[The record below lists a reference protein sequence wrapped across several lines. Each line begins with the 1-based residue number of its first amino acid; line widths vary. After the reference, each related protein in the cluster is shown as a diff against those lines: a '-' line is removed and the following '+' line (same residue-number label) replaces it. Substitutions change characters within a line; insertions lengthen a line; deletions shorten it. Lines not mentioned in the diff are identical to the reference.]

1 MIKIQIPATSANIGS
16 GFDSLGIALNLYNYV
31 WMEED
36 DEISIS
42 SKDDIA
48 VPTDESNLIYWSA
61 QRLYT
66 ECGKKLP
73 GLRIVQE
80 NNIPM
85 TRGLGSSSACIA
97 AGLIGANRF
106 LGSPLSQHELVNLA
120 CKIEGHP
127 DNTTPALLGGLVTA
141 AMENGRVYSVSVPV
155 AEHIR
160 FGVFVPP
167 FELKTEVARKAL
179 PEEYSR
185 ENAVYNL
192 SRSSLMTAALFSGS
206 LDNLRVAVQD
216 SLHQPFRKKFIN
228 GCDTVFRMSYEL
240 GSYGTYISGAG
251 PSIIAIIDDTLEPQ
265 FNKYAVSHLEA
276 RGVEGWSF
284 ITLKADDCGA
294 RVILE

>member
-1 MIKIQIPATSANIGS
+1 MIKIRIPATSANLGS
-16 GFDSLGIALNLYNYV
+16 GFDCLGVALDLYNYV
-31 WMEED
+31 HIEETD
-36 DEISIS
+36 TIDIS
-42 SKDDIA
+42 SADDIE

-61 QRLYT
+61 QRLYM

-73 GLRIVQE
+73 GLKIVQE

-106 LGSPLSQHELVNLA
+106 LGSPMSTHDLVNLA

-160 FGVFVPP
+160 FGVFIPP

-179 PEEYSR
+179 PDGYTR
-185 ENAVYNL
+185 DDAVYNL

-206 LDNLRVAVQD
+206 LENLRVAVQD
-216 SLHQPFRKKFIN
+216 SLHQPYRKKFIA
-228 GCDTVFRMSYEL
+228 GLDTVFRISYEL

-251 PSIIAIIDDTLEPQ
+251 PSIIAIIDDTLEEQ
-265 FNKYAVSHLEA
+265 FNQFALSHLESH
-276 RGVEGWSF
+276 GVEGWQF
-284 ITLKADDCGA
+284 RTLKADGEGA

>member
-1 MIKIQIPATSANIGS
+1 MIKIQIPATSANLGS
-16 GFDSLGIALNLYNYV
+16 GFDCLGVALNMYNYV
-31 WMEED
+31 WMEEA
-36 DEISIS
+36 DEVDIS
-42 SKDDIA
+42 SCDDVS
-48 VPTDESNLIYWSA
+48 VPTDETNLIFWSA
-61 QRLYT
+61 ERLYS
-66 ECGKKLP
+66 ECGKKIP
-73 GLRIVQE
+73 GLKIIQK

-97 AGLIGANRF
+97 AGLVGANRF
-106 LGSPLSQHELVNLA
+106 LGSPLSQHDLVNLA

-160 FGVFVPP
+160 FGVFIPP

-192 SRSSLMTAALFSGS
+192 SRSALMTAALFSGS
-206 LDNLRVAVQD
+206 LENLRVAVQD
-216 SLHQPFRKKFIN
+216 SLHQPFRKKFIS
-228 GCDTVFRMSYEL
+228 GVETVFRMSYEL

-251 PSIIAIIDDTLEPQ
+251 PSIIAIIDDTLEDT
-265 FNKYAVSHLEA
+265 FSKFAIAHLEN
-276 RGVEGWSF
+276 RGVKNWQFYVLS
-284 ITLKADDCGA
+284 ADPDGA
-294 RVILE
+294 KVLIE

>member
-1 MIKIQIPATSANIGS
+1 MIKIQIPATSANLGS
-16 GFDSLGIALNLYNYV
+16 GFDCLGVALNLYNYV
-31 WMEED
+31 WIEEA
-36 DEISIS
+36 DEIDIS
-42 SKDDIA
+42 SKDDVS
-48 VPTDESNLIYWSA
+48 VPTDETNLIYWSA
-61 QRLYT
+61 ERLYK
-66 ECGKKLP
+66 ECGKKIP
-73 GLRIVQE
+73 GLRIIQE

-106 LGSPLSQHELVNLA
+106 LGSPLSQHDLVNLA

-179 PEEYSR
+179 PDEYSR
-185 ENAVYNL
+185 DNAVYNL

-206 LDNLRVAVQD
+206 LENLRVAVQD
-216 SLHQPFRKKFIN
+216 SLHQPYRTKFIS
-228 GCDTVFRMSYEL
+228 GVETVFRMSYEL

-251 PSIIAIIDDTLEPQ
+251 PSIIAIIDDTLEET
-265 FNKYAVSHLEA
+265 FNKYALAHLES
-276 RGVEGWSF
+276 RGIKDWKFTVLS
-284 ITLKADDCGA
+284 ADPKGA
-294 RVILE
+294 KVLFE

>member
-1 MIKIQIPATSANIGS
+1 MIKIQIPATSANLGS
-16 GFDSLGIALNLYNYV
+16 GFDSLGVALDLYNYV

-36 DEISIS
+36 DSVSIS
-42 SKDDIA
+42 SSDGIE
-48 VPTDESNLIYWSA
+48 VPTDETNLIYWSA
-61 QRLYT
+61 QRLYS
-66 ECGKKLP
+66 ECGKQLP
-73 GLRIVQE
+73 GLSIVQE

-160 FGVFVPP
+160 FGVFIPP
-167 FELKTEVARKAL
+167 FELKTETARKAL
-179 PEEYSR
+179 PDEYTR

-206 LDNLRVAVQD
+206 LENLRVAVQD
-216 SLHQPFRKKFIN
+216 SLHQPYRRKFIS
-228 GCDTVFRMSYEL
+228 GIDTVFRMSYEL

-251 PSIIAIIDDTLEPQ
+251 PSIIAIIDDTLEQQ
-265 FNKYAVSHLEA
+265 FNKFALPHLES
-276 RGVEGWSF
+276 RGIEGWKF
-284 ITLKADDCGA
+284 MVLRADSEGA
-294 RVILE
+294 KIVLE

>member
-1 MIKIQIPATSANIGS
+1 MIKIQIPATSANLGS
-16 GFDSLGIALNLYNYV
+16 GFDSLGVALDLYNYV

-36 DEISIS
+36 DGISIS
-42 SKDDIA
+42 SNDGID
-48 VPTDESNLIYWSA
+48 VPTDETNLIYWSA
-61 QRLYT
+61 QRLYS

-73 GLRIVQE
+73 GLSIVQE

-106 LGSPLSQHELVNLA
+106 LGSPLSSHELVNLA

-160 FGVFVPP
+160 FGVFIPP
-167 FELKTEVARKAL
+167 FELKTETARKAL
-179 PEEYSR
+179 PDEYTR

-206 LDNLRVAVQD
+206 LENLRVAVQD
-216 SLHQPFRKKFIN
+216 SLHQPYRRKFIN
-228 GCDTVFRMSYEL
+228 GIDTVFRMSYEL

-251 PSIIAIIDDTLEPQ
+251 PSIIAIIDDTLEEQ
-265 FNKYAVSHLEA
+265 FNKFALPHLEA
-276 RGVEGWSF
+276 RGVEGWQF
-284 ITLKADDCGA
+284 KVLRADSEGA
-294 RVILE
+294 KIVLE